1 MKLMF
6 FSILESFGFRQLM
19 SVFRI
24 SALFGKKRKQW
35 GEMVRVKNKQS
46 QT

>member
-1 MKLMF
+1 MF
-6 FSILESFGFRQLM
+6 FGILESFGFRQLM
-19 SVFRI
+19 SIFRI

-46 QT
+46 EA